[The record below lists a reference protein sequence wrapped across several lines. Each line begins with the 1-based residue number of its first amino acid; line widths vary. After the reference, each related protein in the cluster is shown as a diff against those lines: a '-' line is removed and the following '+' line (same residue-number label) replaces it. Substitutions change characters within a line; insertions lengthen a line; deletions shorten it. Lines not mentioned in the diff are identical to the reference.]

1 LANVI
6 AALTSTSSTHIPYR
20 DSKLTQL
27 LKDSLGGNSKT
38 LMIACVPPMKEHVKE
53 TVSTLRYASRAKF
66 VTNKVQKEE
75 GSIDVIV
82 KELVTDLQKV
92 QRQLAEK
99 DNELH
104 LMAIKLEGAEMLV
117 LCVLPLSPS
126 LPSILLSPSL

>member
-1 LANVI
+1 
-6 AALTSTSSTHIPYR
+6 
-20 DSKLTQL
+20 
-27 LKDSLGGNSKT
+27 
-38 LMIACVPPMKEHVKE
+38 MKEHVKE

-66 VTNKVQKEE
+66 VTNKVHKEE

-99 DNELH
+99 ENELH

-117 LCVLPLSPS
+117 KCVCVCVCVCVN
-126 LPSILLSPSL
+126 